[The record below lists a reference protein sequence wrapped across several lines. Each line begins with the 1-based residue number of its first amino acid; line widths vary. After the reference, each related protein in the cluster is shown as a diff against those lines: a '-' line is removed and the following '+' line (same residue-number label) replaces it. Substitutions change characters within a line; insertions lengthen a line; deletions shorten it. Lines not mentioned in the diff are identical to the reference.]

1 MLYQERDS
9 SAYLSQAQSSLVQW
23 GLDGK
28 LRTILDT
35 ITTEAL
41 RLKIDPNILGAV
53 IITESSGK
61 GLIKEKLVIRFEAHI
76 FDRRTKK
83 NYSGH
88 FSYNQDKPWTEQ
100 KYRVNLESEDWKN
113 IHTGKQD
120 SEYGAFNLAK
130 ELNEDAAYQ
139 SISMGMGQIMG
150 FNYKSAGY
158 NSAKE
163 MFDAFSKSEEEQIKG
178 MIKFIENNPKMLK
191 ALQDGDLETF
201 VKFYNGPGQ
210 VDTYL
215 KIMNKNMETIKTY
228 APLETKKEE
237 TKTDE
242 QIDEQKQENAPKTG
256 LAHRLFQSFLLIF

>member
-1 MLYQERDS
+1 
-9 SAYLSQAQSSLVQW
+9 
-23 GLDGK
+23 
-28 LRTILDT
+28 
-35 ITTEAL
+35 
-41 RLKIDPNILGAV
+41 
-53 IITESSGK
+53 
-61 GLIKEKLVIRFEAHI
+61 
-76 FDRRTKK
+76 
-83 NYSGH
+83 
-88 FSYNQDKPWTEQ
+88 
-100 KYRVNLESEDWKN
+100 
-113 IHTGKQD
+113 
-120 SEYGAFNLAK
+120 
-130 ELNEDAAYQ
+130 
-139 SISMGMGQIMG
+139 MGQIMG

-163 MFDAFSKSEEEQIKG
+163 MFDAFGKSEEEQIKG

-256 LAHRLFQSFLLIF
+256 LAHRLFQSFYSYFKGRLP